1 MHRNKNMSR
10 LNEFSYIVL
19 DEESLQEL
27 KNLVADILD
36 ISVNMTHEDEYWKDK
51 RYILI
56 ASTTELVRMVENMRV
71 GENEILDV
79 LWFSIR
85 DWLNFKGAELLV
97 NRQNESFKKLLK
109 DLYFYEHYDLLMGLK
124 FENGETINSGK

>member
-1 MHRNKNMSR
+1 MSL

-56 ASTTELVRMVENMRV
+56 ASTTELVRMVENMKV
-71 GENEILDV
+71 GENKIYDA

-85 DWLNFKGAELLV
+85 DWLIFKREELLV
-97 NRQNESFKKLLK
+97 NRQNKAFKNLLK
-109 DLYFYEHYDLLMGLK
+109 RLYFSEQHRLLMEWK
-124 FENGETINSGK
+124 FQNGKIINFGK

>member
-1 MHRNKNMSR
+1 MSR

-36 ISVNMTHEDEYWKDK
+36 ISVNMTHKDEYWKDK
-51 RYILI
+51 SYILI
-56 ASTTELVRMVENMRV
+56 ASTTELVRMVENMRA
-71 GENEILDV
+71 GENEIIDV

-97 NRQNESFKKLLK
+97 NRQTESFKKLLK
-109 DLYFYEHYDLLMGLK
+109 DLYFYEHYDLLMG
-124 FENGETINSGK
+124 